1 MKKFAIFCFVLS
13 AFLTTWQTAAAEP
26 EDFVPAQSPVLCRVD
41 APKLFA
47 IPELRELIGSAS
59 HDGQKALSVIEYFEK
74 NYNITPET
82 LFAGQVWAAKTGA
95 ADTDAALYIKTAL
108 KEAKLA
114 EIFADKAKNS
124 KNFAF
129 NATTLAGEKVY
140 TIAPANAAKEKQ
152 PPLVIV
158 YLAED
163 VILFMPLT
171 TTSAMNLTAS
181 RQGGK
186 NPLLKLIDRGKL
198 AAVYA
203 KMDGEKEKIKVFD
216 LQADVK
222 NPVKRDL
229 TLLLDLTCKDKE
241 YALQMA
247 MQMQFM
253 VPGVLGMLFGND
265 PLLVSSLINGF
276 RVKPSGKKVSIRLSL
291 SKSDQNKLIKYFA
304 DPNNRQA
311 LINNPAIGPAAG
323 N

>member
-1 MKKFAIFCFVLS
+1 MKKFAFFGFVLL
-13 AFLTTWQTAAAEP
+13 AFLASWRSTAAEP

-41 APKLFA
+41 ARKLLA
-47 IPELRELIGSAS
+47 IPELRELISSAS
-59 HDGQKALSVIEYFEK
+59 QDGKKALSVVEYFEK

-82 LFAGQVWAAKTGA
+82 VFAGQVWAAKTGA

-140 TIAPANAAKEKQ
+140 TIAPVNAAKEKQ
-152 PPLVIV
+152 PPLAIV

-163 VILFMPLT
+163 VILFTPLT
-171 TTSAMNLTAS
+171 TTSAMTLTAS

-186 NPLLKLIDRGKL
+186 NPLLKLIDRRKL

-203 KMDGEKEKIKVFD
+203 QMDGEKEKIRVFD

-222 NPVKRDL
+222 DPVKRDL
-229 TLLLDLTCKDKE
+229 TLFLNLTCKDKE
-241 YALQMA
+241 YALQTA

-253 VPGVLGMLFGND
+253 VPGALGMLFGND
-265 PLLVSSLINGF
+265 PLLVSSLVNGF
-276 RVKPSGKKVSIRLSL
+276 RVKPDGKKIVIRWAL
-291 SKSDQNKLIKYFA
+291 SKSDQTKLIKYFA
-304 DPNNRQA
+304 DPNNRQT
-311 LINNPAIGPAAG
+311 LINTSGIGPAVE